1 MGIIDFIK
9 SLKRKREAKRLAEA
23 QAERERYQE
32 RKQMIAAYLNEYRSK
47 KSERELERYFN
58 DQKEAEKEN
67 AVCPLCHSTNVI
79 HHVVRTKGELH
90 GKGSS
95 HFSSSSMLLIHNA
108 YSNSD
113 WKLEGA
119 LDTLPVNKCN
129 DCGHEWNIKKA
140 VRVETNDLFC
150 HDYALFF
157 YDQIKDYLRIDFNPY
172 DKTEEF
178 NSLEEK
184 QEAFAKKVSKM
195 FYIESLRNVPRYML
209 DYMVFCGH
217 SKYDNGSEIFGFK
230 PDDDMYSYVMP
241 DGIFEIVKKLI
252 KWEGEVNDF
261 KQKED

>member
-1 MGIIDFIK
+1 MGIIDYIK
-9 SLKRKREAKRLAEA
+9 SLKRKREAKRLAAA

-32 RKQMIAAYLNEYRSK
+32 RKQMIAAYLREYRRK

-95 HFSSSSMLLIHNA
+95 HFSSSSMLLSHNA

-140 VRVETNDLFC
+140 ARVETNDWFC
-150 HDYALFF
+150 HDYARFF
-157 YDQIKDYLRIDFNPY
+157 YNKIKDYLRIDFNPY

-184 QEAFAKKVSKM
+184 QEAFAKKVSKI
-195 FYIESLRNVPRYML
+195 FYIEPLRNVPRYML

-217 SKYDNGSEIFGFK
+217 SKYDDDPKLFGFK
-230 PDDDMYSYVMP
+230 PDDDEYSYVMP

-252 KWEGEVNDF
+252 KWEGEVGNF
-261 KQKED
+261 K

>member
-1 MGIIDFIK
+1 MID
-9 SLKRKREAKRLAEA
+9 
-23 QAERERYQE
+23 
-32 RKQMIAAYLNEYRSK
+32 AYLNEYRRK
-47 KSERELERYFN
+47 KSEREMERYLK
-58 DQKEAEKEN
+58 DKKEAEKEN
-67 AVCPLCHSTNVI
+67 AVCPLCHSKNVV

-95 HFSSSSMLLIHNA
+95 HFSSSSMLLSHNT

-113 WKLEGA
+113 WELEGA

-140 VRVETNDLFC
+140 VRVETKDWFC

-157 YDQIKDYLRIDFNPY
+157 DDKINDFLRIDFNPY

-184 QEAFAKKVSKM
+184 QEAFAKKVSKI
-195 FYIESLRNVPRYML
+195 FYIEPLRNVPRYML

-217 SKYDNGSEIFGFK
+217 SKYEDCSELFGFK
-230 PDDDMYSYVMP
+230 PDDDEYSYVMP
-241 DGIFEIVKKLI
+241 DRIFDIVKKLI
-252 KWEGEVNDF
+252 KWEGEVGNF
-261 KQKED
+261 K